1 MIIETDNFEL
11 PSDPEL
17 RRKIRELV
25 KEAADIM
32 TMIAAQREALKDA
45 KARAVEELE
54 VPKKILNK
62 MIKAFY
68 NQDFPLI
75 SQENEMFELFY
86 ENIIGDA
93 VST

>member
-17 RRKIRELV
+17 RRKIREAV

-32 TMIAAQREALKDA
+32 TMIAAQREALRDA
-45 KARAVEELE
+45 KSRIVEELE

-62 MIKAFY
+62 MIKAYY
-68 NQDFPLI
+68 NQDFPAI

-86 ENIIGDA
+86 ENIIGETS
-93 VST
+93 ST